1 MKGGKEEEKIVGP
14 LFPRLHV
21 NDADKGGPRAPPR
34 NKMALYEQLS
44 IPSQRFSS
52 APVPAPSRPLP
63 PQNGGLQ
70 VPSTS
75 LSQGYGHERNG
86 FPSFYMPPHT
96 PAHSAERVHSRSS
109 GGINNNASRLQS
121 ESRSARPAN
130 ERFLAATGSP
140 AECSSLHQRQCPY
153 GKKSSGNAIDDDDD
167 FRVPTFVQPGNAT
180 CSNKDTP
187 VLETEKGISIC
198 SKAQQKSF
206 STSNSSVQ
214 ISKSYGKAMEQS
226 KLSSINEKEKN
237 EDLVINEPNQR
248 AVGHIVARESL
259 VGLSHSPK
267 ASSDHSK
274 AVNVFE
280 SSCHETAVQGQETC
294 GGSASAGSKCLN
306 EEVLRAKNESCL
318 RALVDANSQF
328 LKVGEKQNPEINAK
342 PSGSPAMGDAEGN
355 DDTSDSSM
363 VDSISGMEISPDDV
377 VGIIG
382 PKHFWKARRAII
394 NQQRVFA
401 IQVFELH
408 RLIKVQKLIAA
419 SPHMLLE
426 ESSFLKKSSQ
436 KVVPA
441 KILQHEPVPK
451 PLLAATQP
459 KDLQKSNQR
468 IECSTEKTVDARP
481 LPSTEDGSHGGHTVQ
496 NPRTG
501 PYVGN
506 PMPIPMSLDHQKPNP
521 WCYHPPANQWLV
533 PVMSPSEGL
542 CYKPYTGP
550 CPPPGGFIPPV
561 YGGCCPMSLPPG
573 DFMNPAYGIPASHQ
587 QQNMGVL
594 SGNHHMAPNYFPAP
608 YPVHVMNPM
617 MSPSAVEQVSPL
629 VGSRPPGQTEQS
641 SCNISNLRSET
652 ISGRLW
658 KAHGQVSKESG
669 VQGSTASSPCEK
681 TQADGRDALPL
692 FPTAPQSEIS
702 ARQPSASCGK
712 ANQTRVIKVV
722 PHNARS
728 ATESAARIFRSIQE
742 GRQQHDS

>member
-1 MKGGKEEEKIVGP
+1 
-14 LFPRLHV
+14 
-21 NDADKGGPRAPPR
+21 
-34 NKMALYEQLS
+34 
-44 IPSQRFSS
+44 
-52 APVPAPSRPLP
+52 
-63 PQNGGLQ
+63 
-70 VPSTS
+70 
-75 LSQGYGHERNG
+75 
-86 FPSFYMPPHT
+86 MPPHT

-140 AECSSLHQRQCPY
+140 AECSSLHQRQSPY
-153 GKKSSGNAIDDDDD
+153 GKKSSGNLIDDDDD

-206 STSNSSVQ
+206 SISNSSVQ

-394 NQQRVFA
+394 
-401 IQVFELH
+401 
-408 RLIKVQKLIAA
+408 K
-419 SPHMLLE
+419 
-426 ESSFLKKSSQ
+426 
-436 KVVPA
+436 
-441 KILQHEPVPK
+441 
-451 PLLAATQP
+451 
-459 KDLQKSNQR
+459 
-468 IECSTEKTVDARP
+468 
-481 LPSTEDGSHGGHTVQ
+481 
-496 NPRTG
+496 
-501 PYVGN
+501 
-506 PMPIPMSLDHQKPNP
+506 
-521 WCYHPPANQWLV
+521 
-533 PVMSPSEGL
+533 
-542 CYKPYTGP
+542 
-550 CPPPGGFIPPV
+550 
-561 YGGCCPMSLPPG
+561 
-573 DFMNPAYGIPASHQ
+573 
-587 QQNMGVL
+587 
-594 SGNHHMAPNYFPAP
+594 
-608 YPVHVMNPM
+608 
-617 MSPSAVEQVSPL
+617 
-629 VGSRPPGQTEQS
+629 
-641 SCNISNLRSET
+641 
-652 ISGRLW
+652 
-658 KAHGQVSKESG
+658 
-669 VQGSTASSPCEK
+669 
-681 TQADGRDALPL
+681 
-692 FPTAPQSEIS
+692 
-702 ARQPSASCGK
+702 
-712 ANQTRVIKVV
+712 
-722 PHNARS
+722 
-728 ATESAARIFRSIQE
+728 
-742 GRQQHDS
+742 